1 MPFYKHVNP
10 GDTVTHSAGR
20 ENAISQAL
28 GQLHAISAPRT
39 ARPAGIASR
48 KIDDYTG
55 FFKVIDASEYDSET
69 ESVVARVRIVNG
81 SSETPDADH
90 IAGSISAYGTVY
102 QIQAQT
108 VDVEGNAAAKTYLYM
123 RIYDATSE
131 DPAEFISSASRIED
145 DGLNNLVML
154 AEVEA
159 GMSSISQI
167 TKTEKYLQMGNSYT
181 GEYAVI
187 PAGHGMYQMKGGVS
201 DIGEASALN
210 FSIADNKSFRLI
222 GMVSGDGY
230 SVQIMTEYPSL
241 PSGEYFGSYNLAY
254 VKNSVIVQQ
263 WTGGAINFRDYYLI

>member
-39 ARPAGIASR
+39 ARPAGVTSR

-108 VDVEGNAAAKTYLYM
+108 VDIEGNAAAKTYLYM
-123 RIYDATSE
+123 RIYDATSSA
-131 DPAEFISSASRIED
+131 PAEFISSASKIED

-167 TKTEKYLQMGNSYT
+167 TKTETALAMGNSYT
-181 GEYAVI
+181 GDYAAI
-187 PAGHGMYQMKGGVS
+187 PAGHGVYQIKGGIT
-201 DIGEASALN
+201 DIGDVAPITFDLSAVKY
-210 FSIADNKSFRLI
+210 FMLI
-222 GMVSGDGY
+222 GVVDGDGY
-230 SVQIMTEYPSL
+230 RVEIATTPPSDTNYY
-241 PSGEYFGSYNLAY
+241 GKFNLAN
-254 VKNSVIVQQ
+254 VFDGQIFQQ
-263 WTGGAINFRDYYLI
+263 WTGGAINFRDYYLL

>member
-1 MPFYKHVNP
+1 MPFYKPVNP

-28 GQLHAISAPRT
+28 G
-39 ARPAGIASR
+39 SR

-108 VDVEGNAAAKTYLYM
+108 VNVEGNAAAKTYLYM
-123 RIYDATSE
+123 RIYDATSSA
-131 DPAEFISSASRIED
+131 PAEFISSASRIED
-145 DGLNNLVML
+145 DGLNNIVML

-159 GMSSISQI
+159 GMSSIAQI
-167 TKTEKYLQMGNSYT
+167 TKTETALAMGNSYT
-181 GEYAVI
+181 GDYAAI
-187 PAGHGMYQMKGGVS
+187 PAGHGVYQIKGGVT
-201 DIGEASALN
+201 DIGNVSPFTFDLSAVKY
-210 FSIADNKSFRLI
+210 FMLI
-222 GMVSGDGY
+222 GVVDGDGY
-230 SVQIMTEYPSL
+230 KVEITTQYPSDTDFY
-241 PSGEYFGSYNLAY
+241 GKFNLANTFDG
-254 VKNSVIVQQ
+254 KIFQQ
-263 WTGGAINFRDYYLI
+263 WAGGAINFRDYYLL

>member
-1 MPFYKHVNP
+1 MANIGYSLNQAARVR
-10 GDTVTHSAGR
+10 GR
-20 ENAISQAL
+20 STFTDRRGGL
-28 GQLHAISAPRT
+28 GGGGGST
-39 ARPAGIASR
+39 
-48 KIDDYTG
+48 DEYTG
-55 FFKVIDASEYDSET
+55 FFKVINASEYNAET
-69 ESVVARVRIVNG
+69 GALSVAKVRIVNG
-81 SSETPDADH
+81 ASDVQNSAH
-90 IAGSISAYGTVY
+90 IAGTIDAYGTNY
-102 QIQAQT
+102 QVKAQT
-108 VDVEGNAAAKTYLYM
+108 INVDGNAAAKTYLYM

-187 PAGHGMYQMKGGVS
+187 PAGHGMYQVKGGVS
-201 DIGEASALN
+201 DIGEASAMN
-210 FSIADNKSFRLI
+210 FSIADNKNFRLI

-230 SVQIMTEYPSL
+230 SVQIMTEYPTL
-241 PSGEYFGSYNLAY
+241 PTGEYFGSYNLAY
-254 VKNSVIVQQ
+254 VKNSMIVQQ

>member
-1 MPFYKHVNP
+1 MPFYKPVNP

-20 ENAISQAL
+20 ENAINQAL

-39 ARPAGIASR
+39 VRPAGVASR

-108 VDVEGNAAAKTYLYM
+108 VDIEGNAAAKTYLYM
-123 RIYDATSE
+123 RIYDATSSA
-131 DPAEFISSASRIED
+131 PAEFISSASRIED
-145 DGLNNLVML
+145 DGLNNIVML

-159 GMSSISQI
+159 GMSSISQLI
-167 TKTEKYLQMGNSYT
+167 KTETALAMGNSYT
-181 GEYAVI
+181 GDYAAI
-187 PAGHGMYQMKGGVS
+187 PAGHGVYQIKGGVT
-201 DIGEASALN
+201 DIGDVAPLN
-210 FSIADNKSFRLI
+210 FTLSENKNYFLIATSTGDDSFN
-222 GMVSGDGY
+222 
-230 SVQIMTEYPSL
+230 VQIQTTRPS
-241 PSGEYFGSYNLAY
+241 SGYYGWFGLVY
-254 VKNSVIVQQ
+254 VSNGKITQAWNDGV
-263 WTGGAINFRDYYLI
+263 INFRDYYLL

>member
-39 ARPAGIASR
+39 ARPAGVASR

-108 VDVEGNAAAKTYLYM
+108 VDIEGNAAAKTYLYM
-123 RIYDATSE
+123 HIYDATSSA
-131 DPAEFISSASRIED
+131 PAEFISSASQLSD

-181 GEYAVI
+181 GDYAAI
-187 PAGHGMYQMKGGVS
+187 PAGHGVYQIKGGVT
-201 DIGEASALN
+201 DIGNVAPLN
-210 FSIADNKSFRLI
+210 FTLSENKNYFLIATSTGDDSFN
-222 GMVSGDGY
+222 
-230 SVQIMTEYPSL
+230 VQIQTTRPS
-241 PSGEYFGSYNLAY
+241 SGYYGWFGLVY
-254 VKNSVIVQQ
+254 VSNGKITQAWNDGV
-263 WTGGAINFRDYYLI
+263 INFRDYYLL